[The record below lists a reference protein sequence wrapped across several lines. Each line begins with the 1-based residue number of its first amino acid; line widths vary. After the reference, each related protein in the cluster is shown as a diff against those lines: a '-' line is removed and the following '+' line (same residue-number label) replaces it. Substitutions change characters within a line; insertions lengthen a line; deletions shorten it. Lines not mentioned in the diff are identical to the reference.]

1 MAELGRIVIAD
12 DEETFLYSTA
22 DLLRKQGYQCD
33 CALDAAAAAE
43 LLRANDYDLLIA
55 DIKMPDNEE
64 LEFIQGIPL
73 IAEDMPIILVTAYP
87 SLYSAIQSVQLPV
100 VAYMIKP
107 IEFDELLVRVQ
118 RSIKIFRGFVE
129 HKRAEEALREAHEEL
144 ERRVGERTAELLKLN
159 EQLKREIEERKQV
172 EKQLRQAQKME
183 AIGTLAGGIAHDF
196 NNILAVI
203 LGFTEIA
210 LNMPEDTRTQHW
222 LKQVL
227 KAGERAKELVQQI
240 LAFSRETEQE
250 RKPVRITPILKET
263 LKLLSASLPATIEI
277 REDVAASGTI
287 LGDPTQIHQVLM
299 NLCTN
304 AAYAMRE
311 EGGVLTVSQSD
322 VELDVE
328 AAARYPNL
336 PPGSYLRLIVSD
348 TGHGMDRAVM
358 ERIFDPYFTTK
369 EPNEGTGLGLSVVH
383 GIVQSYGGVI
393 TVDSEPGKGTSFHVV
408 LPRIDRE
415 DTPKAETFAPLPTG
429 NERILFIDDEKMLV
443 EMGQEMLE
451 SLGYDVVAL
460 TNSLEALET
469 FRAQPDRFDLVIT
482 DQTMPHKTG
491 AELGRELLRIR
502 PDIPII
508 LCTGFSEIITE
519 KQAEATG
526 IRRFLMK
533 PILRR
538 EMAQTIRDLL
548 DG

>member
-1 MAELGRIVIAD
+1 MSELGRILIAD

-429 NERILFIDDEKMLV
+429 NERILFIDDEEMLV

-460 TNSLEALET
+460 TNNLEALET

-491 AELGRELLRIR
+491 AELARELLRIR

-548 DG
+548 DE

>member
-1 MAELGRIVIAD
+1 MSELGRIVIAD

-287 LGDPTQIHQVLM
+287 LGDPTQVHQVLM

-491 AELGRELLRIR
+491 AELARELLRIR

>member
-1 MAELGRIVIAD
+1 MAELGRILIAD

-129 HKRAEEALREAHEEL
+129 HRRAEEALREAHEEL

-227 KAGERAKELVQQI
+227 KAGERAKELVQ
-240 LAFSRETEQE
+240 QE

-429 NERILFIDDEKMLV
+429 NERILFIDDEEMLV

-460 TNSLEALET
+460 TNNLEALET

-491 AELGRELLRIR
+491 AELARELLRIR

-548 DG
+548 DE

>member
-1 MAELGRIVIAD
+1 
-12 DEETFLYSTA
+12 
-22 DLLRKQGYQCD
+22 
-33 CALDAAAAAE
+33 
-43 LLRANDYDLLIA
+43 
-55 DIKMPDNEE
+55 
-64 LEFIQGIPL
+64 
-73 IAEDMPIILVTAYP
+73 
-87 SLYSAIQSVQLPV
+87 
-100 VAYMIKP
+100 
-107 IEFDELLVRVQ
+107 
-118 RSIKIFRGFVE
+118 
-129 HKRAEEALREAHEEL
+129 
-144 ERRVGERTAELLKLN
+144 
-159 EQLKREIEERKQV
+159 
-172 EKQLRQAQKME
+172 
-183 AIGTLAGGIAHDF
+183 
-196 NNILAVI
+196 
-203 LGFTEIA
+203 
-210 LNMPEDTRTQHW
+210 
-222 LKQVL
+222 
-227 KAGERAKELVQQI
+227 
-240 LAFSRETEQE
+240 
-250 RKPVRITPILKET
+250 
-263 LKLLSASLPATIEI
+263 
-277 REDVAASGTI
+277 
-287 LGDPTQIHQVLM
+287 M

>member
-1 MAELGRIVIAD
+1 MAELGRILIVD
-12 DEETFLYSTA
+12 DDETFLFSTA
-22 DLLRKQGYQCD
+22 DLLRREGYTCD
-33 CALDAAAAAE
+33 CAPDAAAAAE
-43 LLRANDYDLLIA
+43 RLRAEDYDLLIA
-55 DIKMPDNEE
+55 DIKMPDNKE
-64 LEFIQGIPL
+64 LVFIRDVPR
-73 IAEDMPIILVTAYP
+73 IAEGMPIILVTGYP
-87 SLYSAIQSVQLPV
+87 SLYSAIQSIQLPV

-107 IEFDELLVRVQ
+107 IDFDELLERVQ
-118 RSIKIFRGFVE
+118 RSIEIFRGFVKNKQTE
-129 HKRAEEALREAHEEL
+129 RSLQEAHDEL

-183 AIGTLAGGIAHDF
+183 ALGTLAGGIAHDF

-227 KAGERAKELVQQI
+227 KAGDRAKELVQQI
-240 LAFSRETEQE
+240 LAFSRETERE
-250 RKPVRITPILKET
+250 RKPIRITPILKET

-277 REDVAASGTI
+277 REDVDASGAI
-287 LGDPTQIHQVLM
+287 LGDPTQVHQVLM

-311 EGGVLTVSQSD
+311 DGGVLTVSQSD

-328 AAARYPNL
+328 GAARYPNL

-369 EPNEGTGLGLSVVH
+369 EPSEGTGLGLSVVH
-383 GIVQSYGGVI
+383 GIVQSCGGRIAVY
-393 TVDSEPGKGTSFHVV
+393 SEPGKGTTFHVV

-415 DTPKAETFAPLPTG
+415 AAPKAETLAPLPTG
-429 NERILFIDDEKMLV
+429 NERILFIDDEDMLV
-443 EMGQEMLE
+443 EIGQEMLAY
-451 SLGYDVVAL
+451 LGYDVVAR
-460 TNSLEALET
+460 TNSVEALET
-469 FRAQPDRFDLVIT
+469 FRAGPDRFDLVIT
-482 DQTMPHKTG
+482 DQTMPNMTG
-491 AELGRELLRIR
+491 AELAGELLRIR
-502 PDIPII
+502 SDTPII
-508 LCTGFSEIITE
+508 LCTGFSEVITE
-519 KQAEATG
+519 EQAEAIG

-538 EMAQTIRDLL
+538 EMARTIRNLL
-548 DG
+548 DE